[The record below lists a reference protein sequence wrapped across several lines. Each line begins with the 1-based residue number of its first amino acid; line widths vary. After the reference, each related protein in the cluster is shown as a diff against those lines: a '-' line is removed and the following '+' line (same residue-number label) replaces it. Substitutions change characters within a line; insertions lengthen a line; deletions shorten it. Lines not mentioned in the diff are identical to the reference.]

1 MVKRISSAASSLVW
15 MVLAFAALHTCAQA
29 TEKPITL
36 AIGSHVVNAEV
47 VATPE
52 ARERGLM
59 FREKL
64 GENDGMLFVFDQ
76 VGYHGMWMRNTL
88 IPLSV
93 AFIDDKGKI
102 LNIEE
107 MLPHSEI
114 THRAAGPVRY
124 ALEMNARWFRKR
136 NLEAGTY
143 IKGIEKAPRGQ

>member
-1 MVKRISSAASSLVW
+1 MFKRISSAASALLW
-15 MVLAFAALHTCAQA
+15 MALAFVALQTCAQA
-29 TEKPITL
+29 TEKPIAL
-36 AIGSHVVNAEV
+36 AIGGHVVNVEV
-47 VATPE
+47 VATAE
-52 ARERGLM
+52 GRERGLM

-76 VGYHGMWMRNTL
+76 VGYHGMWMKNTL

-124 ALEMNARWFRKR
+124 ALEMNAKWFKKR
-136 NLEAGTY
+136 SLEPGTT
-143 IKGIEKAPRGQ
+143 IKGIEKAPRGR

>member
-1 MVKRISSAASSLVW
+1 MFKRISSSANALMW
-15 MVLAFAALHTCAQA
+15 MALAFAALQTYAQV

-36 AIGSHVVNAEV
+36 AIGGHVVNAEV

-52 ARERGLM
+52 GRERGLM
-59 FREKL
+59 FRERL

-76 VGYHGMWMRNTL
+76 IGYHSMWMRNTL

-114 THRAAGPVRY
+114 THRAAGPARY

-136 NLEAGTY
+136 NVEPGTT
-143 IKGIEKAPRGQ
+143 IKGIEKAPSGR